1 MVTLLSSPSR
11 PLQALVLSPRGS
23 CVHTSATR
31 KLATSPCKFVLAIFP
46 EGTRFTPEK
55 HLESKAIAAKKGL
68 PAYKHHLTPRTRGFH
83 ALTACLRA
91 DVRMLYIVDI
101 TILTPELASV
111 GTVLSGQETECDVM
125 LSFHPLPSIPQ
136 TERGSGEWL
145 YQLFRD
151 KDEQVDFHRRH
162 GLFPGTPVGVEL
174 PSRCRYYSLFWMAV
188 SLLPPLS
195 L

>member
-1 MVTLLSSPSR
+1 MTDELNTDQSDDLKFSTDGFIYRLSLWMMIR
-11 PLQALVLSPRGS
+11 IAHVQ
-23 CVHTSATR
+23 
-31 KLATSPCKFVLAIFP
+31 ATS
-46 EGTRFTPEK
+46 T
-55 HLESKAIAAKKGL
+55 
-68 PAYKHHLTPRTRGFH
+68 LTPRTRGFH
-83 ALTACLRA
+83 ALTASLRA
-91 DVRMLYIVDI
+91 DARMLYLVDI